1 MLLIN
6 PGGKY
11 VELPDDEAAKWLEQ
25 PGFTRADDGEFAE
38 YRTAR
43 HQLANKAMASGQK
56 AVYFSTVSGK
66 GRGDGYGMSS
76 QHIVDELRA
85 LGISVDDEYNDQQV
99 GFLYHSP
106 YSISRLETQYRVL
119 YTMFESDE
127 LPQEW
132 HEYLKFADRV
142 LVPSKWCQG
151 VFKKAGIDAE
161 VVPLGYNDKVFSYR
175 PRPKREIFTF
185 LHYNAFDIR
194 KGFSEVL
201 KAWEIAFKPSDP
213 VRLVLKTSKDF
224 IPVPINK
231 SAYPNIDV
239 IRGQVSEKDLA
250 EICFEADAFVFPS
263 RGEGFG
269 LTPLEAMATGLPTIV
284 PNAHGI
290 TEYFD
295 DKYMREVKVAET
307 CPALYDRYKGQPVG
321 NMVICDAED
330 LAKQMRWLF
339 EHQMEAKKLGKAASE
354 YVQNWTYAR
363 TALKLRTLIDDIYS
377 KPIPQRRLADILP
390 LEKVA

>member
-11 VELPDDEAAKWLEQ
+11 VELPDDEATKWLET
-25 PGFTRADDGEFAE
+25 PGFTRADDDEAAK
-38 YRTAR
+38 YRVER
-43 HQLANKAMASGQK
+43 HHLANKAMATGQK

-76 QHIVDELRA
+76 DHIINELRA
-85 LGISVDDEYNDQQV
+85 LGVSVDDDYNDQQV
-99 GFLYHSP
+99 GILYHAP
-106 YSISRLETQYRVL
+106 YSISRLETQYRIL

-132 HEYLKFADRV
+132 LEYLQFADKV
-142 LVPSKWCQG
+142 LVPSRWCQE
-151 VFKKAGIDAE
+151 VFKKSGIDAE
-161 VVPLGYNDKVFSYR
+161 VVALGYNDKVFGYQAR
-175 PRPKREIFTF
+175 PQRDVFTF
-185 LHYNAFDIR
+185 LHYNAFDLR

-201 KAWEIAFKPSDP
+201 KAWEIAFTPADP

-239 IRGQVSEKDLA
+239 IQGQVSEKELA
-250 EICFEADAFVFPS
+250 GICFDADAFVFPS

-269 LTPLEAMATGLPTIV
+269 ITPLEAMATGLPTIV

-295 DKYMREVKVAET
+295 PKYMREVKVAET
-307 CPALYDRYKGQPVG
+307 CPGLYDRYKGQSVG

-330 LAKQMRWLF
+330 LAAQMRWIF
-339 EHQMEAKKLGKAASE
+339 EHQMEARKLGKAASE
-354 YVQNWTYAR
+354 YVKNWTYAR
-363 TALKLRTLIDDIYS
+363 TAIKLRELIDDVYS
-377 KPIPQRRLADILP
+377 KPIPQRKLADILP
-390 LEKVA
+390 LEKVS